1 MCSDSVKPARSVKR
15 VGVLGG
21 GQLGRMMGLA
31 GLPLGMN
38 FVFLDPSP
46 EACAGELGELLQ
58 ADFSDVDAA
67 RAIAEKVDVA
77 TFDFENVPQE
87 SASAL
92 SRIKPLYPPPGAL
105 GACQDR
111 MDEKQILTS
120 LGIDVAPHHP
130 VSGRT
135 DLLKGLEK
143 LGYPSVLKTRRLG
156 YDGKGQV
163 VIRDQEDLERAWQ
176 VLGDNELV
184 LEAFIPFDAECS
196 LVGVRG
202 QDRDTRYWPLARNV
216 HSEGILMLSLA
227 DDFDRDL
234 QAQAQVIMERVLD
247 YFDYVGVLTLEFFL
261 KDNQLIVNEMAPRVH
276 NSGHWSIDG
285 AETSQFENHIR
296 AISGLP
302 LGGTSAISQ
311 SLMFNWIGVLP
322 DPQKLLSVPGLHW
335 HNYGKSARPGRKIGH
350 ATLTADSRDELI
362 VNAVRVASLAGGKF
376 PALINELP
384 GFAS

>member
-1 MCSDSVKPARSVKR
+1 
-15 VGVLGG
+15 
-21 GQLGRMMGLA
+21 
-31 GLPLGMN
+31 
-38 FVFLDPSP
+38 
-46 EACAGELGELLQ
+46 
-58 ADFSDVDAA
+58 
-67 RAIAEKVDVA
+67 
-77 TFDFENVPQE
+77 
-87 SASAL
+87 
-92 SRIKPLYPPPGAL
+92 
-105 GACQDR
+105 
-111 MDEKQILTS
+111 
-120 LGIDVAPHHP
+120 
-130 VSGRT
+130 
-135 DLLKGLEK
+135 
-143 LGYPSVLKTRRLG
+143 
-156 YDGKGQV
+156 
-163 VIRDQEDLERAWQ
+163 
-176 VLGDNELV
+176 
-184 LEAFIPFDAECS
+184 
-196 LVGVRG
+196 
-202 QDRDTRYWPLARNV
+202 
-216 HSEGILMLSLA
+216 MLSLA

-234 QAQAQVIMERVLD
+234 QAQAEVIMERVLD